1 MSKNINSM
9 LEEMREDNQIYYK
22 LYKSSN
28 PVRFSIVETQWFDEL
43 DHDESRFIHDAD
55 DNPLKFKTKEK
66 AKEWLLK
73 FIPLS
78 LIDLD

>member
-1 MSKNINSM
+1 MPKNIGSM
-9 LEEMREDNQIYYK
+9 LEEMREVDQVCYK

-28 PVRFSIVETQWFDEL
+28 PVRFRIIETQWFDEL
-43 DHDESRFIHDAD
+43 NHDESRFIHDAD

-73 FIPLS
+73 FIPLG